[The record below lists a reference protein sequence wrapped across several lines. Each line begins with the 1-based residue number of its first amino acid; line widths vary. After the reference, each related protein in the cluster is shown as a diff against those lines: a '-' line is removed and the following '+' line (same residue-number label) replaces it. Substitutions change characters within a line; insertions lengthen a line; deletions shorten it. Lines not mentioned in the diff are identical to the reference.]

1 MRGRDNALADFIMH
15 EWVRTR
21 DIQSSLIYNLFSFI
35 RKIRYHGKL
44 PRTLTLVKPLSARVN
59 HRLAGRF
66 ILWYRLHLI
75 MLNKFK
81 FGVIKMREMNFLE
94 SSMIKLLLGT
104 EYR

>member
-1 MRGRDNALADFIMH
+1 
-15 EWVRTR
+15 
-21 DIQSSLIYNLFSFI
+21 
-35 RKIRYHGKL
+35 
-44 PRTLTLVKPLSARVN
+44 
-59 HRLAGRF
+59 
-66 ILWYRLHLI
+66 